1 MQATL
6 KSPQDANVPRL
17 RPPNTLLSDAL
28 RRMRRNY
35 AAVLSG
41 IFLLLLCL
49 AALFAPA
56 LAPYDP
62 LAADFTALRQ
72 PASAAHFLGTDEVGR
87 DMLSRILYGARIS
100 LFVGF
105 VVQTIATLVG
115 LSLGLVA
122 GYFGEWVDTAIMRV
136 VDVIYAFP
144 PFLFAVFMVSLL
156 TPNMFSVILV
166 LTLTGWPF
174 VARLMRGQA
183 MSIKHQDY
191 VLAARALGASHRRIM
206 FTHIL
211 PNAITPIIIQFTLG
225 VATVIMAE
233 AALSFLGIGIRPPNP
248 TWGGMIAKG
257 RDFIRSEPHL
267 ALYPSIILGMTM
279 IAFNFLGDGLRDALD
294 PRMKE

>member
-6 KSPQDANVPRL
+6 KTPHESNVTRL
-17 RPPNTLLSDAL
+17 RKPDSLWTDAL

-35 AAVLSG
+35 AAVVSG
-41 IFLLLLCL
+41 LFLIALCTAAIL
-49 AALFAPA
+49 APIIT
-56 LAPYDP
+56 PYDP
-62 LAADFTALRQ
+62 LAADFTAMRQ
-72 PASAAHFLGTDEVGR
+72 PASAAHALGTDEVGR
-87 DMLSRILYGARIS
+87 DMLARILYGARIS

-105 VVQTIATLVG
+105 FVQIVATAVG
-115 LSLGLVA
+115 IILGLIA
-122 GYFGEWVDTAIMRV
+122 GYYGKGIDIFIMRV
-136 VDVIYAFP
+136 VDIIYAFP

-156 TPNMFSVILV
+156 TPDMFSVILV
-166 LTLTGWPF
+166 LTLTTWPF

-183 MSIKHQDY
+183 LALKHQDY
-191 VLAARALGASHRRIM
+191 VLSAQALGASNQRIM

-233 AALSFLGIGIRPPNP
+233 ASLSFLGIGIRPPNP

-267 ALYPSIILGMTM
+267 AMYPAIILGFTM

-294 PRMKE
+294 PRMKD